1 MSSDALSWAMKQAV
15 PSSAKFVLVVMS
27 DQVTTDLCFM
37 TCATIAAR
45 TCQDRKTVLTNL
57 ARLQEWGLIE
67 DTGERRG
74 RTGSV
79 PVYRLRIGEDLFDN
93 APHPSDTKSGT
104 GTKTGTAS
112 EAVPILDGSG
122 TVFPAKQSQ
131 KRDTDTKQTRNYPS
145 RAPHARAHEESA
157 EPCPPPEREPSPTG
171 VACHAMREAGM
182 PLNRLNPSHPE
193 LLLALEA
200 GVTAKELADVTREVA
215 TRGGAPPNMAYVCRT
230 AMGRRRD
237 AANHGTSSDASP
249 ADQNRRPPGRP
260 PSARPS
266 AIQRA
271 VAGIVARRE
280 RDETAT
286 AHAVEPAG

>member
-1 MSSDALSWAMKQAV
+1 MSSDALSWAMKQAA
-15 PSSAKFVLVVMS
+15 PSSAKFVLVVMA

-45 TCQDRKTVLTNL
+45 TCQDRKTVLANL

-93 APHPSDTKSGT
+93 VPHSSGTKSGT
-104 GTKTGTAS
+104 CTKTGTAS
-112 EAVPILDGSG
+112 EAVPNLDGSS

-131 KRDTDTKQTRNYPS
+131 NWDTDTKQTRNDPS
-145 RAPHARAHEESA
+145 RAPPARAHEA
-157 EPCPPPEREPSPTG
+157 PAAAGPPAPGPTPAG
-171 VACHAMREAGM
+171 VACRAMRDAGM
-182 PLNRLNPSHPE
+182 PLSRLNPSHPE
-193 LLLALEA
+193 LQRALEA
-200 GVTAKELADVTREVA
+200 GVTAAELADVTREIVA
-215 TRGGAPPNMAYVCRT
+215 RGGAPPNMVYVCRT

-237 AANHGTSSDASP
+237 AANHGSASDASP
-249 ADQNRRPPGRP
+249 ADQNHHP
-260 PSARPS
+260 PSRASGARPS

-280 RDETAT
+280 REGADPDAT
-286 AHAVEPAG
+286 EPAG